1 MFSNPTR
8 SKVLKEDG
16 YTLPLVVPV
25 QLDVK
30 MKAEKGKVVP
40 SLEYQPAFDNLRH
53 RVLVELPKN
62 KQMFKAVPSYASLDS
77 ITPPWGFV
85 STSEGI
91 LLSPYAQL
99 SSSIDNSFTGDVT
112 FTLIAVLIS
121 RSSVIPHFQ
130 IDGVKNVIELAWGED
145 NDLAEVSDIP
155 SVEGGSELRLV
166 DPAAREKEKQEEKE
180 RIRELFREAQELAEA
195 WYEKYEPSDTEST
208 FSEWMGEEET

>member
-1 MFSNPTR
+1 MFSNPMR

-16 YTLPLVVPV
+16 YTLPLLVPV
-25 QLDVK
+25 QLDAK
-30 MKAEKGKVVP
+30 IKAENGKVVTA
-40 SLEYQPAFDNLRH
+40 LRHQIAFDALRQ
-53 RVLVELPKN
+53 RVLEELPKN
-62 KQMFKAVPSYASLDS
+62 KQMFKTVPSYASLDS

-99 SSSIDNSFTGDVT
+99 SSNVDAGFTGDVT
-112 FTLIAVLIS
+112 FTLVAVLIS

-130 IDGVKNVIELAWGED
+130 IDPVKNVIELAWVEES
-145 NDLAEVSDIP
+145 DLAEVSDIP

-166 DPAAREKEKQEEKE
+166 DPAAREKAKQDEKE

>member
-1 MFSNPTR
+1 
-8 SKVLKEDG
+8 
-16 YTLPLVVPV
+16 
-25 QLDVK
+25 
-30 MKAEKGKVVP
+30 
-40 SLEYQPAFDNLRH
+40 
-53 RVLVELPKN
+53 
-62 KQMFKAVPSYASLDS
+62 MFKTVPSYASLDS

-99 SSSIDNSFTGDVT
+99 SSNVDAGFNGDVT
-112 FTLIAVLIS
+112 FTLVAVLIS

-130 IDGVKNVIELAWGED
+130 IDPVKNMIELAWVEES
-145 NDLAEVSDIP
+145 DLAEVSDIP

-166 DPAAREKEKQEEKE
+166 DPAVREKEKRLEKE
-180 RIRELFREAQELAEA
+180 RIRELFREAQELAEN